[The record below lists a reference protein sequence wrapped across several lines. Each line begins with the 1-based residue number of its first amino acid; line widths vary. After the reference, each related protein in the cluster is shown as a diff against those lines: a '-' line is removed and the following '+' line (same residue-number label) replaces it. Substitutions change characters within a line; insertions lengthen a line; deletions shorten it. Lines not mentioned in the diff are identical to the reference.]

1 MNIAVAQSGGP
12 TSVINASLLGV
23 YEQAIR
29 EGAQHVFGAA
39 YGIEGVLHDRLID
52 LTDRLADPQQRAL
65 LVQTPSAAL
74 RSCRYKLPPAEKDP
88 QPYEQIRRTLEA
100 HDIGAFFYIGG
111 NDSMD
116 TVEKLSV
123 YFTAVGCPI
132 RVVGVPKTIDNDL
145 PCMDHTPGYGSAAK
159 FVATSVA
166 EIIRDCT
173 VYDLNSVLIVE
184 IMGRDTGWLTAAA
197 ALPRLS
203 GESAPQ
209 LVYLPEVP
217 FSAERFVQDVRRV
230 QQHSRTVVV
239 AVSEGVEIADAAA
252 YQSGAVDDFGHKY
265 LSGIGKCLEDIVRKQ
280 IGCKVRS
287 VELNI
292 LQRCAAHITS
302 ATDAMEAYNCGIA
315 AVHAAMD
322 GATGQV
328 VCMHRTPGEY
338 AVEYRL
344 SPVDQIADQ
353 VKYVP
358 RSWINADGNDVT
370 DEALSYIAPLVQG
383 EPSIL
388 TQNGLPIHFRLPE
401 LDG

>member
-23 YEQAIR
+23 YEQAVR
-29 EGAQHVFGAA
+29 EGAQRVFGAA

-65 LVQTPSAAL
+65 LVQTPAAAL
-74 RSCRYKLPPAEKDP
+74 RSCRCKLPPAEKDP

-116 TVEKLSV
+116 TVEKLSA

-203 GESAPQ
+203 GETAPQ

-265 LSGIGKCLEDIVRKQ
+265 LSGVGKCLEDIVRKQ

-388 TQNGLPIHFRLPE
+388 TQNGLPLHFRLPE

>member
-23 YEQAIR
+23 YEQAVR
-29 EGAQHVFGAA
+29 EGAQRVFGAA

-52 LTDRLADPQQRAL
+52 LTDRLQDPQQRAL
-65 LVQTPSAAL
+65 LVQTPAAAL
-74 RSCRYKLPPAEKDP
+74 RSCRCKLPPAEKDP

-116 TVEKLSV
+116 TVEKLSA

-203 GESAPQ
+203 GETAPQ

-265 LSGIGKCLEDIVRKQ
+265 LSGIGKCLEDIVRRQ

>member
-23 YEQAIR
+23 YEQAVR
-29 EGAQHVFGAA
+29 EGAQRVFGAA

-65 LVQTPSAAL
+65 LVQTPAAAL
-74 RSCRYKLPPAEKDP
+74 RSCRCKLPPAEKDP

-116 TVEKLSV
+116 TVEKLSA

-203 GESAPQ
+203 GETAPQ

-265 LSGIGKCLEDIVRKQ
+265 LSGVGKCLEDIVRKQ

>member
-23 YEQAIR
+23 YEQAVR
-29 EGAQHVFGAA
+29 EGAQRVFGAA

-52 LTDRLADPQQRAL
+52 LTDRLQDPQQRAL

-74 RSCRYKLPPAEKDP
+74 RSCRCKLPPAEKDP

-100 HDIGAFFYIGG
+100 HDIGAFFYIGA

-116 TVEKLSV
+116 TVEKLSA

-203 GESAPQ
+203 GETAPQ

>member
-23 YEQAIR
+23 YEQAVR
-29 EGAQHVFGAA
+29 EGAQRVFGAA

-52 LTDRLADPQQRAL
+52 LTDRLQDPQQRAL
-65 LVQTPSAAL
+65 LVQTPAAAL
-74 RSCRYKLPPAEKDP
+74 RSCRCKLPPAEKDP

-116 TVEKLSV
+116 TVEKLSA

-203 GESAPQ
+203 GETAPQ

>member
-23 YEQAIR
+23 YEQAVR
-29 EGAQHVFGAA
+29 EGAQRVFGAA

-52 LTDRLADPQQRAL
+52 LTDRLQDPQQRAL
-65 LVQTPSAAL
+65 LVQTPAAAL
-74 RSCRYKLPPAEKDP
+74 RSCRCKLPPAEKDL

-116 TVEKLSV
+116 TVEKLSA

-197 ALPRLS
+197 ALPRLN

>member
-23 YEQAIR
+23 YEQAVR
-29 EGAQHVFGAA
+29 EGAQRVFGAA

-52 LTDRLADPQQRAL
+52 LTDRLQDPQQRAL
-65 LVQTPSAAL
+65 LVQTPAAAL
-74 RSCRYKLPPAEKDP
+74 RSCRCKLPPAEKDP

-116 TVEKLSV
+116 TVEKLSA

-145 PCMDHTPGYGSAAK
+145 TCMDHTPGYGSAAK

-203 GESAPQ
+203 GETAPQ